1 MAVIYGPIRSRAPQI
16 FLASNINSSIKF
28 VSGDIILFSF
38 TSNTQQF
45 LYNNSKSIKIELYG
59 ANGGYKGGT
68 NALGGYG
75 GYTSVSFD
83 PRSYVNIYL
92 IVGGRGGASEQASID
107 QNCYQSS
114 TGLGGYNGGGRAGGS
129 SSSGGGGATDIRTS
143 VVDPI
148 YNSNSYNTRLAVAGG
163 GGGGGSGYQTGS
175 DSAGNAYSNNNIPL
189 VMCNNSVIYQGQ
201 DGYFGSVGDYCA
213 DNGGGGGGY
222 YGGGS
227 PCDDDAA
234 PSQGGS
240 SYVNA
245 ALTSISVQAGINTP
259 SSIFYGTSTNGNGL
273 AIVTILSI

>member
-28 VSGDIILFSF
+28 VRGDIILFSF

-59 ANGGYKGGT
+59 ANGGYKAGS
-68 NALGGYG
+68 NVLGGYG

-92 IVGGRGGASEQASID
+92 IVGGRGGASEQVSID

-163 GGGGGSGYQTGS
+163 GGGGGSAYQTGS

-189 VMCNNSVIYQGQ
+189 VMCNNSVIYQGR

-227 PCDDDAA
+227 PCDDDAS

-259 SSIFYGTSTNGNGL
+259 SSIFYGTSTNGDGL